1 MNISVGVGVD
11 LEQLQQ
17 AVNEP
22 GEPQQSAAEPEHQEP
37 LQEDAEQAT
46 EETVACPTP
55 KRKRARVTDGRFAAD
70 DPSTAADEAWSES

>member
-22 GEPQQSAAEPEHQEP
+22 DEQQEAKESVDEA
-37 LQEDAEQAT
+37 
-46 EETVACPTP
+46 VAPALPT
-55 KRKRARVTDGRFAAD
+55 RKRARVKGGQFAGDEPA
-70 DPSTAADEAWSES
+70 TEKNEAWVESCDSEA

>member
-17 AVNEP
+17 VVNEP
-22 GEPQQSAAEPEHQEP
+22 GESQSATAEPEHQEP
-37 LQEDAEQAT
+37 VHETSEQAI
-46 EETVACPTP
+46 EEVVTPKP
-55 KRKRARVTDGRFAAD
+55 KRKRARVTGGRFAAD

>member
-22 GEPQQSAAEPEHQEP
+22 GETQQATAEPEAPAEP
-37 LQEDAEQAT
+37 
-46 EETVACPTP
+46 ACPLPT
-55 KRKRARVTDGRFAAD
+55 RKRARVKGGQFAAD
-70 DPSTAADEAWSES
+70 DPVTAVDEAWTES

>member
-22 GEPQQSAAEPEHQEP
+22 GEPQEATAEPEPQEAP
-37 LQEDAEQAT
+37 VEP
-46 EETVACPTP
+46 ACPLPT
-55 KRKRARVTDGRFAAD
+55 RRRARVKRGRYAAD
-70 DPSTAADEAWSES
+70 DPSTAANEAWSES